1 MKMKA
6 IRGLLLVACIGLI
19 LIPFN
24 TAMAKEEGAT
34 QEQTLTGHQVIKVN
48 YPNGINPETLKVNRG
63 TTVIWLN
70 EATAPVSIA
79 FTSKE
84 ITTACEN
91 PVNFKKD
98 TLGAFTAKKVKFGAV
113 ASICFIEKGTYQY
126 KVTRP
131 SQMKA
136 AGQKGAIE
144 AGKEFM
150 GTIVVE

>member
-1 MKMKA
+1 MKA

-24 TAMAKEEGAT
+24 TAMAKEEGAA
-34 QEQTLTGHQVIKVN
+34 QERTLSGHQVIKIN
-48 YPNGINPETLKVNRG
+48 YPNGINPETLKVNIG

-70 EATAPVSIA
+70 EATAPVSIM
-79 FTSKE
+79 FIKKE

-91 PVNFKKD
+91 PVNFTKD
-98 TLGAFTAKKVKFGAV
+98 TLGSFTAKKVKFGAV

-126 KVTRP
+126 KVMRP

-144 AGKEFM
+144 SGKEFT

>member
-1 MKMKA
+1 MRAMKV
-6 IRGLLLVACIGLI
+6 LLLVACIGLI
-19 LIPFN
+19 LIPFSN
-24 TAMAKEEGAT
+24 AMAKEEGAA
-34 QEQTLTGHQVIKVN
+34 QEQTLAGHQVIKVN
-48 YPNGINPETLKVNRG
+48 YPNGINPETLKVNLG

-70 EATAPVSIA
+70 EAMAPVSIT
-79 FTSKE
+79 FPNKE

-98 TLGAFTAKKVKFGAV
+98 TLGAFIAKKVKFGAV
-113 ASICFIEKGTYQY
+113 ASICFIERGTYKY

-144 AGKEFM
+144 AGKEFK
-150 GTIVVE
+150 GTIIVE

>member
-1 MKMKA
+1 MKVIKV
-6 IRGLLLVACIGLI
+6 LLLVACIGLI

-24 TAMAKEEGAT
+24 TAMAKEEGAA
-34 QEQTLTGHQVIKVN
+34 QEKTLAGHQVIKVN
-48 YPNGINPETLKVNRG
+48 YPNGISPETLKVNLG

-70 EATAPVSIA
+70 EAMAPVSII
-79 FTSKE
+79 FPDKE

-91 PVNFKKD
+91 PVNFNKD
-98 TLGAFTAKKVKFGAV
+98 SKGGFIAKKVKFGAV
-113 ASICFIEKGTYQY
+113 ASICFIERGTYKY
-126 KVTRP
+126 TVTRP

>member
-1 MKMKA
+1 MKA

-34 QEQTLTGHQVIKVN
+34 QEQTLTGHQVIKIN

>member
-1 MKMKA
+1 MKA

-24 TAMAKEEGAT
+24 TAMAKEEGAA
-34 QEQTLTGHQVIKVN
+34 QEQTLTGHQVIKIN

-70 EATAPVSIA
+70 EATAPVSIM
-79 FTSKE
+79 FINKE

-126 KVTRP
+126 KVMRP

-144 AGKEFM
+144 SGKEFT